1 MGVSGVSEQTT
12 QLGLFKW
19 EDGPDR
25 YNHIELYQNW
35 DKIDSVLLRKGWSI
49 AGDEA
54 TQLRF
59 GASGTSTLAATA
71 LIVKT
76 YTGTVDSQDHFNLTV
91 AGSANWGSG
100 GSATPDTNLYR
111 AGSAS
116 LKTDSGFTA
125 ASLTTTGAVTVTR
138 SGTASSV
145 VSGQVSGD
153 TNPRINSDAAG
164 VLTWGPGNAAV
175 DTNLYRSAADTLKTD
190 DKLVIGSGTMTLNDY
205 NLVRSGSG
213 TVTANGNFVITG
225 NLSVTGNL
233 TLSGSAFQGTVSM
246 SDILATNI
254 NISGNGTIAN
264 LFVTNSASFTSA
276 ATATTF
282 TNGFN
287 INGVNV
293 TRPGAGTVAIAGVAS
308 ATTVVS
314 SGRLYSEI
322 GEAGQVYIGD
332 RGGGTAAIIFGLS
345 EDVYLRRMSSTELRS
360 NAAFTVDTLLTSA
373 TASIGSP
380 SSATKS
386 LNIGGDVFIDSNK
399 AIFFGGTSNASGA
412 GNRLVISYNAG
423 NSFIDFA
430 TGTLNIRNNSLQA
443 VASFGTAATGTLTLG
458 SGSAGKL
465 VAGTVTAN
473 YIGIAGNTDFYGE
486 YAQLTTAHIT
496 NIGYAGGPL
505 VRIYDHLEV
514 DQSLTADVSYVL
526 TSSMNNLTNGG
537 FGEVDVL
544 TQLNMNGY
552 AIINTSDARLKENIV
567 EISDEQLLNNFKKL
581 SSPKWN
587 FIESKNKG
595 IGPLAQQLLETDFAD
610 YIIDSSKEREFYAV
624 NSSNLAGLTVGAVA
638 ALVRR
643 VEELENKLLAKSTS
657 RKKS

>member
-76 YTGTVDSQDHFNLTV
+76 YTGTADSQDRFNLTV

-100 GSATPDTNLYR
+100 GSAAPDTNLYR

-125 ASLTTTGAVTVTR
+125 ASLTTTGAVAVTR

-145 VSGQVSGD
+145 VSGQVTGD

-225 NLSVTGNL
+225 NLAVTGNL

-264 LFVTNSASFTSA
+264 LFVTNSASYTSA

-293 TRPGAGTVAIAGVAS
+293 TRPGAGTVAVAGIVNP
-308 ATTVVS
+308 TGVVS
-314 SGRLYSEI
+314 SGRLFAES
-322 GEAGQVYIGD
+322 GEATQVVIGD
-332 RGGGTAAIIFGLS
+332 KGGTAALAFGLN
-345 EDVYLRRMSSTELRS
+345 EDVHIRRVSSTELRT
-360 NAAFTVDTLLTSA
+360 NGAFTVDTLASAA
-373 TASIGSP
+373 TANIGSP
-380 SSATKS
+380 SSSTKA
-386 LNIGGDVFIDSNK
+386 LNLGGDIFIDSNK
-399 AIFFGGTSNASGA
+399 GIYFGGTSNASGA

-430 TGTLNIRNNSLQA
+430 TGSLNIRNNSLQA
-443 VASFGTAATGTLTLG
+443 VASFGTASTGTLTIG
-458 SGSAGKL
+458 SSGAGVILAGTVRADTMGSAG
-465 VAGTVTAN
+465 V
-473 YIGIAGNTDFYGE
+473 TDFYGDFG
-486 YAQLTTAHIT
+486 QITTAHIT
-496 NIGYAGGPL
+496 NLGYTGGPL
-505 VRIYDHLEV
+505 IQVRDHV
-514 DQSLTADVSYVL
+514 NVAHSLTAEITYVL
-526 TSSMNNLTNGG
+526 TSSMNTLTNGG

-552 AIINTSDARLKENIV
+552 SIINTSDARLKENIV

-610 YIIDSSKEREFYAV
+610 YIIDNSKERDYYAV
-624 NSSNLAGLTVGAVA
+624 NSSNLSGLTVGALA
-638 ALVRR
+638 ALIRR
-643 VEELENKLLAKSTS
+643 VDELEEKLNTKSTT